1 LVLDKLSDAL
11 RIGSFSRNARL
22 YLMVVAL
29 QGLSFGVWETIFYLL
44 LNLDEV
50 GFTADFIGNLFSVG
64 TIAAGLIAFPAGL
77 LCERI
82 GMKRAILIGLASNI
96 ASLLQLVTLEPS
108 FLLLASLVS
117 GTMTTVYWLASAPF
131 MMENSNPEE
140 RTDLFSVAFAINT
153 ITSVVGSLLGGFIPD
168 LLNSLLGA
176 PIGAEAGSPTGY
188 RITLAIASTI
198 ALAAAVP
205 ILLVK
210 EDKNLQRQRMN
221 SLLNLRN
228 IKNPCI
234 IAKSAIPAGLIGL
247 GAGFIVPLFSLF
259 FKLKFAGTPEQIGV
273 IFALGNFT
281 LGLSTLAAPSLAR
294 KMGKVRGVVFCQL
307 LSMPFVMLIAL
318 ASNLVLASGAYLA
331 RGALMMM
338 VQPTK
343 SAFIME
349 IVGEGERATT
359 NGILFVADNIP
370 RAVAASVSGKMIN
383 SNDFYTPFLLTTIM
397 YFMASSTFFLFF
409 RKVEVEKRG
418 KT

>member
-1 LVLDKLSDAL
+1 MDKLSDAV
-11 RIGSFSRNARL
+11 RIRMFSRNAQL
-22 YLMVVAL
+22 YLVVVAL
-29 QGLSFGVWETIFYLL
+29 QGLSFGMWETIFYLY
-44 LNLDEV
+44 LNLAEV

-82 GMKRAILIGLASNI
+82 GMKRAILIGLTWNI
-96 ASLLQLVTLEPS
+96 ASLLQLITLEPS
-108 FLLLASLVS
+108 FLLLASIVS
-117 GTMTTVYWLASAPF
+117 GTMTTVYWLASAPL
-131 MMENSNPEE
+131 MTENSRPEE
-140 RTDLFSVAFAINT
+140 RTDLFSVVSAINT
-153 ITSVVGSLLGGFIPD
+153 TTGVLGSLLGGFMPD
-168 LLNSLLGA
+168 LLNRLNGIPTGLEVA
-176 PIGAEAGSPTGY
+176 SPAGY
-188 RITLAIASTI
+188 RITLALASTI

-210 EDKNLQRQRMN
+210 EDKNIQRQRTS

-228 IKNPCI
+228 IKSPCI

-294 KMGKVRGVVFCQL
+294 KMGKVRAVVFCQL
-307 LSMPFVMLIAL
+307 LSMPFIMLIAL
-318 ASNLVLASGAYLA
+318 ASNLALTSGAYLA

-343 SAFIME
+343 SAFMME
-349 IVGEGERATT
+349 IVGESERATT

-370 RAVAASVSGKMIN
+370 RAVGTSVSGKMI
-383 SNDFYTPFLLTTIM
+383 SGNDFYTPFLLTTIM

-409 RKVEVEKRG
+409 RKVEAAKRG